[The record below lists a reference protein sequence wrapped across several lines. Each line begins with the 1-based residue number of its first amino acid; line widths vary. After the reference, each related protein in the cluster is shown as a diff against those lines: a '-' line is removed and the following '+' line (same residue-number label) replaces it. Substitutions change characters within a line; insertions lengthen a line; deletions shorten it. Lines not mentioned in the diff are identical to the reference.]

1 MGDRPVATPVP
12 AHGKTRTNIH
22 ASNGTHDPSIQAVDT
37 HALDRAT
44 TVIGNLCSSPSIIM
58 DDQVWEMRWTVGCI
72 WRSEMHEKFWSENLK
87 GRGHLED
94 KGVDG

>member
-1 MGDRPVATPVP
+1 MTPWMGDRPVATPVP

-22 ASNGTHDPSIQAVDT
+22 ALNGTHDPSIQAVNT

-58 DDQVWEMRWTVGCI
+58 DDQVWEN
-72 WRSEMHEKFWSENLK
+72 EMDCRL
-87 GRGHLED
+87 HLEIRNARKVLVGKP
-94 KGVDG
+94 KG